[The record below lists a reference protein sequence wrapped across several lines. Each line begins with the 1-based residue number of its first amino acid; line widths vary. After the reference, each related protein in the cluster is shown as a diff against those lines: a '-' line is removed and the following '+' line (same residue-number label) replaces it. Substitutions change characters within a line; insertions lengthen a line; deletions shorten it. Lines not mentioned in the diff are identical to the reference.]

1 MRSVQITDWGKPLE
15 LRETDTPEPEGTEVL
30 VRVTACGVCHSDLH
44 IWSGGFDMGEGVK
57 ANLEARG
64 VKLPLTM
71 GHEPI
76 GEVAAM
82 GPDAEGVAVGDAR
95 IVFPWIGCRECPA
108 CERGEENLC
117 PAPRFVGARVNGGYA
132 EHVLVPHPKYLVE
145 YAGVPRNLA
154 ATYACSGITAYS
166 ALKKLPA
173 LGEDDHLLIIGAG
186 GVGMNGLY
194 LAPHVHPRAK
204 IVVADVDATK
214 RAAARQAPG
223 VVATVDNS
231 GKDAAAELVERTG
244 GGVMGAVDFVGRPET
259 LRFAADTLARK
270 GVGVVVGLYGGAASL
285 PVPNFIFKQMTIR
298 GSYVGTLDEMHELMA
313 LVKQGAV
320 PPIPIEERPLA
331 EANQALQDLAAGK
344 VLGRLVLVP

>member
-1 MRSVQITDWGKPLE
+1 VHSVQITEWGEPLE
-15 LRETDTPEPEGTEVL
+15 HREYDTPVPTGTEVL
-30 VRVTACGVCHSDLH
+30 IRITACGVCHSDLH

-64 VKLPLTM
+64 VALPLTM

-76 GEVAAM
+76 GEVAAV
-82 GPDAEGVAVGDAR
+82 GPDAEGVAPGDAR
-95 IVFPWIGCRECPA
+95 IVFPWIGCRACPA

-117 PAPRFVGARVNGGYA
+117 PTPKFIGARVNGGYA
-132 EHVLVPHPKYLVE
+132 DHVLVPHPKYLLD
-145 YAGVPRNLA
+145 YSGVPRNLA

-166 ALKKLPA
+166 ALKKLGP
-173 LGEDDHLLIIGAG
+173 LTPDDHLLIIGAG

-194 LAPHVHPRAK
+194 LAPHLHPAK
-204 IVVADVDATK
+204 IVVADTDPTK

-223 VVATVDNS
+223 VVATVDNAAP
-231 GKDAAAELVERTG
+231 DAVEQVMGLTG

-259 LRFAADTLARK
+259 LRFEADTLARK
-270 GVGVVVGLYGGAASL
+270 GIGVVVGLYGGAASL

-298 GSYVGTLDEMHELMA
+298 GSYVGTLGEMHELMA
-313 LVKQGAV
+313 IVKAGGVA
-320 PPIPIEERPLA
+320 PIPVEERPLA
-331 EANQALQDLAAGK
+331 EANRALEDLAAGR

>member
-1 MRSVQITDWGKPLE
+1 MRSYQITGWGRPLE
-15 LRETDTPEPEGTEVL
+15 LREHDTPTPKDTEVL

-44 IWSGGFDMGEGVK
+44 IRDGGFDLGEGVK

-76 GEVAAM
+76 GEVAAL
-82 GPDAEGVAVGDAR
+82 GPDADGVAVGDAR
-95 IVFPWIGCRECPA
+95 IVFPWIGCRACPA
-108 CERGEENLC
+108 CARGDENLC
-117 PAPRFVGARVNGGYA
+117 PAPRFIGARVDGGYS
-132 EHVLVPHPKYLVE
+132 EYLLVPHPKYLVD

-166 ALKKLPA
+166 ALKKLGPLTA
-173 LGEDDHLLIIGAG
+173 DDHLLIIGAG

-194 LAPHVHPRAK
+194 LAPSVVAAR

-231 GKDAAAELVERTG
+231 QPGAVDEVLAITG
-244 GGVMGAVDFVGRPET
+244 GGVLGAVDFVGRPQT
-259 LRFAADTLARK
+259 VRFEADCLARN
-270 GVGVVVGLYGGAASL
+270 GVGVVVGLFGGAATL
-285 PVPNFIFKQMTIR
+285 PVPSFVFKQMTVR
-298 GSYVGTLDEMHELMA
+298 GSYVGTLAEMHELMA
-313 LVKQGAV
+313 IVRGGTV

-331 EANQALQDLAAGK
+331 QANRALEDLADGK